1 MAASKV
7 KTARSMSGLT
17 QIQLADAVHVSE
29 STIKRIEQGTQRADQ
44 FILEA
49 IAEATGCPWVSN
61 PLIPEDYKPM
71 ERTQA
76 FVGLYTAVQD
86 VSAVLPKLAG
96 ILADNKVDDN
106 EVKDFENCLAVIG
119 SAKNHHADMCYAR

>member
-7 KTARSMSGLT
+7 RTARNLSGLT

-29 STIKRIEQGTQRADQ
+29 STIKRIEQGTQRPDQ

-49 IAEATGCPWVSN
+49 VAEVTGCQWVAN
-61 PLIPEDYKPM
+61 PLIPDDYTPSTKS
-71 ERTQA
+71 QA
-76 FVGLYTAVQD
+76 FVGLYAAVQD

-96 ILADNKVDDN
+96 ILADNKVDNN
-106 EVKDFENCLAVIG
+106 EVQDFENCLAVIG
-119 SAKNHHADMCYAR
+119 NANRHHADMCYAK